1 MEVIGPIILMILAIP
16 LGLVS
21 LVALFS
27 ALMLLFPEPIEQAR
41 LNLELRPWRSVFLGL
56 LNFTVGVILM
66 ALLGTL
72 INSYYGLEGVY
83 TSIAI
88 LVGIAL
94 AVPLLLGLAAA
105 IILTGRRLGQTR
117 SPFFTN
123 LRGGGLLL
131 LACLTPF
138 VGWFVFTPLLA
149 WACIGSVV
157 GTLVRKKPAPEAE
170 IVPEPEAE

>member
-1 MEVIGPIILMILAIP
+1 MEIIGPIFVTILSIP

-41 LNLELRPWRSVFLGL
+41 LNLELRPWRSIFLGF
-56 LNFTVGVILM
+56 LNFAGASVIM
-66 ALLGTL
+66 ALLFTL
-72 INSYYGLEGVY
+72 ANNVYWMQGPINGLGML
-83 TSIAI
+83 IA
-88 LVGIAL
+88 VAL
-94 AVPLLLGLAAA
+94 AIPLMLGLAAA
-105 IILTGRRLGQTR
+105 VILTGRRLGQTR

-149 WACIGSVV
+149 WASIGSVV

-170 IVPEPEAE
+170 IAVEPEAE